1 MVLVLIVSMMVNL
14 AAILAIII
22 LYLRQN
28 RLFQM
33 EENMHANTENIENL
47 LTAFLVEMKEDNG
60 RLKAALVEKADVGQI
75 SKEEGAAAL
84 SAEEK
89 ERVLPENSRENF
101 LLLQALRLKGQG
113 NTVEQIAKVMGRGK
127 TEIEL
132 LIKMNE

>member
-75 SKEEGAAAL
+75 SKEEGAADL

-89 ERVLPENSRENF
+89 ERELPENSRENF